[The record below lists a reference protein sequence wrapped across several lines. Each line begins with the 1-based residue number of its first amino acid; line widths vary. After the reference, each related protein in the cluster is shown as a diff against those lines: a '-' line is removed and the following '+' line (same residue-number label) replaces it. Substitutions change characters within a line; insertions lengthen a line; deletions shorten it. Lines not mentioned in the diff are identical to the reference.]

1 MKDYLMFNKI
11 KLTYNLIKL
20 RIYDFFHPD
29 MSYTIDSN
37 TYLDKKI
44 DLNKQLHSLDL
55 NKQLHSHVNAK
66 MHHEFIIKH
75 DASGKEIVYNK
86 EINDSMFFTHLH
98 NEPIKKTFVIP
109 IGDINKKQI
118 DISHLISDY
127 KSEIEFDEHD
137 GEIFFVS
144 NKKEDLN

>member
-37 TYLDKKI
+37 TYKFDQNHINFL
-44 DLNKQLHSLDL
+44 QS
-55 NKQLHSHVNAK
+55 Q
-66 MHHEFIIKH
+66 MHLEI

-86 EINDSMFFTHLH
+86 LINDSMFFTHLH

-109 IGDINKKQI
+109 IGDINQNQI

-137 GEIFFVS
+137 GEIVFIS